1 MENARQDILDLL
13 MELVGIPSV
22 SCTPAE
28 AEAGRFIHSRLGELP
43 YFRDHPGNLQLL
55 PVPGDPFGREVVM
68 AFVEAVPTVK
78 GTVVL
83 TGHYDVV
90 GAEDFGSLE
99 DLAFSPLEYTSALKE
114 RGLDGEAGE
123 DLKSGDYLFGRGVM
137 DMK

>member
-1 MENARQDILDLL
+1 
-13 MELVGIPSV
+13 
-22 SCTPAE
+22 
-28 AEAGRFIHSRLGELP
+28 
-43 YFRDHPGNLQLL
+43 
-55 PVPGDPFGREVVM
+55 M

-114 RGLDGEAGE
+114 RGLDGEAGGISSRATISSAE
-123 DLKSGDYLFGRGVM
+123 GSWI
-137 DMK
+137 